1 MHESA
6 RPVCAEALMFISYI
20 YIHSVYIKSGLFP
33 VLYSNKSKKRMKF
46 VSYLYIT
53 FIFIYEIKKRMK

>member
-33 VLYSNKSKKRMKF
+33 VLYSNKSKKK